1 MMTCAAS
8 SGPGRK
14 RPGPRPAR
22 AAPPLAQLARVF
34 HVLVG
39 LYGPD
44 SRPLPPDAVARL
56 VAAGVEHACAHA
68 RTGAAPS
75 LGVFLHAPTPAAAE
89 RRAVQACRTA
99 LSGWRIVH
107 VRATDPAVLLGHLGP

>member
-1 MMTCAAS
+1 M
-8 SGPGRK
+8 
-14 RPGPRPAR
+14 
-22 AAPPLAQLARVF
+22 F

-68 RTGAAPS
+68 RTGAVPS
-75 LGVFLHAPTPAAAE
+75 LGVFLHAPSPAAAE